1 MKIPL
6 SILVAL
12 LLGAAVCPLRAAV
25 PAPDGKPHRFE
36 YGEKQF
42 LLDGQ
47 PMLIAAGE
55 MHFGR
60 VLPQDW
66 EHRIKQAKAMGL
78 NTLSFY
84 LFWNLCE
91 PREGE
96 FTFTGLT
103 DVRRMLQLCQENGL
117 WVVLRPGPYCCAE
130 VEYGGIPWWTVKYP
144 DVKIR
149 STDPKWLEWSRRYVE
164 QVYRQVGDLQVTK
177 GGPLLMVQIENEFGM
192 VSGGNFEHLHALKDI
207 FVKAGFEVP
216 LFTCDPFL
224 MPAPTPTTHPAG
236 VLRGRN
242 GLRNDRDY
250 QNTVAAIGN
259 SPVFVP
265 ELYTAWFSGWG
276 QPIATRN
283 ASLDQVVSWTTYL
296 LDQNI
301 SFCYYM
307 FHGGTTFGFYTGSN
321 EYLPLQTSYDY
332 SAPVD
337 EAGRTTE
344 KYRAL
349 RSLLSTRL
357 GVQPPAPPPEPVVA
371 PLPVIKLTASR
382 PLLETVGRKPT
393 SRTEKPATM
402 ESLDQDYGFVLYRK
416 KFKDGLN
423 GTLELRNVMDYAVVM
438 ANGRTVG
445 KIYRGYGED
454 NGKLTLNETGPVTL
468 DILVH
473 NLGRISVI
481 TSSRSQDRARKGLI
495 GGVWLDG
502 SEVTGWENF
511 TLPLA
516 EMKGLKASKSPH
528 TGPTFYRGTFDV
540 KDPVSTYLDLRNW
553 SFGAVWVNGH
563 NLGRYWDRGAL
574 RALFLPSHFL
584 KRGKNEIVVLE
595 LHDAPKAPEIASA
608 TQIITEKE
616 VPWAV
621 RLDRNPNPPPRPPRP
636 VAPASE
642 APKPPQE

>member
-1 MKIPL
+1 MKLHVLVFLLIAAISPL
-6 SILVAL
+6 Y
-12 LLGAAVCPLRAAV
+12 AAV
-25 PAPDGKPHRFE
+25 PAPDGKSHQFAL
-36 YGEKQF
+36 GEKQF

-60 VLPQDW
+60 VLPEDW

-103 DVRRMLQLCQENGL
+103 DVRRMLKLCQENGL
-117 WVVLRPGPYCCAE
+117 WVILRPGPYCCAE

-149 STDPKWLEWSRRYVE
+149 STDPKWLAWSRRYIE
-164 QVYRQVGDLQVTK
+164 QVYKQVGDLQVSK

-207 FVKAGFEVP
+207 FVQAGFEVP

-224 MPAPTPTTHPAG
+224 TAPPTPTTHPAG

-242 GLRNDRDY
+242 GLRNDRDHES
-250 QNTVAAIGN
+250 TVKAIGEK
-259 SPVFVP
+259 SPIIVP

-283 ASLDQVVSWTTYL
+283 ASIEQVVNWTTYL
-296 LDQNI
+296 LDKNV

-307 FHGGTTFGFYTGSN
+307 FHGGTTFGFYTGAN

-337 EAGRTTE
+337 EAGRITP
-344 KYRAL
+344 KYLAL
-349 RSLLSTRL
+349 RDLLTARL
-357 GVQPPAPPPEPVVA
+357 GVQAPQPPPDPVVA
-371 PLPVIKLTASR
+371 TLPVIKLTTSQ
-382 PLLETVGRKPT
+382 PLLESVRAKPT
-393 SRTEKPATM
+393 SRSERPATM
-402 ESLDQDYGFVLYRK
+402 ESLEQDYGFVLYRK
-416 KFKDGLN
+416 KFKDGLK

-438 ANGRTVG
+438 VNGRTVG
-445 KIYRGYGED
+445 KIFRGYGED
-454 NGKLTLNETGPVTL
+454 NGKLTLNETDPVTL

-495 GGVWLDG
+495 GGAWLDG
-502 SEVTGWENF
+502 AEITGWENF
-511 TLPLA
+511 SLPLA
-516 EMKGLKASKSPH
+516 EVKNVKASITPL

-540 KDPVSTYLDLRNW
+540 KNPAGTYLDLRNW

-574 RALFLPSHFL
+574 RSLFLPAHFL
-584 KRGKNEIVVLE
+584 KKGKNEIVVLE
-595 LHDAPKAPEIASA
+595 LHDAPKVAEIASA

-616 VPWAV
+616 VPWPV
-621 RLDRNPNPPPRPPRP
+621 RLDRNPNPPPPRP
-636 VAPASE
+636 RPAVPE
-642 APKPPQE
+642 APKAN

>member
-1 MKIPL
+1 MRTNIT
-6 SILVAL
+6 L
-12 LLGAAVCPLRAAV
+12 LLVLFLGTGGCFARAV
-25 PAPDGKPHRFE
+25 PAPDGQPHKFE
-36 YGEKQF
+36 FGDKQF

-96 FTFTGLT
+96 FTFKGLT

-117 WVVLRPGPYCCAE
+117 WVILRPGPYCCAE

-149 STDPKWLEWSRRYVE
+149 STDPRWLEWSRRYIE
-164 QVYRQVGDLQVTK
+164 QVYRQVGDLQVSK

-216 LFTCDPFL
+216 LFTCDPLL
-224 MPAPTPTTHPAG
+224 MPAPTPATHPAG

-283 ASLDQVVSWTTYL
+283 ASLEQVVSWTTYL

-301 SFCYYM
+301 SFCYYL
-307 FHGGTTFGFYTGSN
+307 FHGGTTFGFFTGAN

-349 RSLLSTRL
+349 RQLLGTRL

-371 PLPVIKLTASR
+371 TLPVIKLATSR
-382 PLLETVGRKPT
+382 PLLETVKGKPA

-416 KFKDGLN
+416 QFKDGLK

-438 ANGRTVG
+438 VNARTVG
-445 KIYRGYGED
+445 KMFRGYGEE
-454 NGKLTLNETGPVTL
+454 NGKLTLNEAGPVTL

-502 SEVTGWENF
+502 GEVTGWENF
-511 TLPLA
+511 PLPLS
-516 EMKGLKASKSPH
+516 EVKGLKASKSPH

-540 KDPVSTYLDLRNW
+540 KDPASTYLDLRNW
-553 SFGAVWVNGH
+553 SFGVVWVNGH

-584 KRGKNEIVVLE
+584 KKGKNEIVVLE
-595 LHDAPKAPEIASA
+595 LHDAPKAAEIASA

-636 VAPASE
+636 AVPPAE
-642 APKPPQE
+642 TPKT